1 MDTKK
6 LKSNTKSNYSN
17 KIKSKR
23 NKELKSNN
31 LKKISKKE
39 KENEMLFI
47 VANKILTKHERAFK
61 ELA

>member
-17 KIKSKR
+17 KIKSKT

-31 LKKISKKE
+31 LKKIV
-39 KENEMLFI
+39 FI
-47 VANKILTKHERAFK
+47 F
-61 ELA
+61 